1 MYIYIQDNLDTEFI
15 YKFIPKMYNIYL
27 HNNLIKSNKINNYL
41 LHNYNISIEYLIQE
55 VANNLLIT
63 KINNSYVIEINKN
76 IVDIK
81 TNLNLLILVKLV
93 DFGNSDI
100 KGINLF
106 FKTLKQLKENFIYL
120 YQIYKINKERERR
133 D

>member
-106 FKTLKQLKENFIYL
+106 FKTLKQLKENFRYL